1 MVWSPCSPR
10 DFQASSLAP
19 LLEGIYSLVLCL
31 LYYPY
36 LTTVLDQWENHSLD
50 DTNLCW
56 QRNVSTCQHTDKVC
70 YSFPAEKQLSS
81 GLMCAVTIHSDF
93 RTQEEE
99 ICHYV
104 FSPSI
109 FYDVMGPDAMNLVF
123 VCLFV

>member
-1 MVWSPCSPR
+1 M
-10 DFQASSLAP
+10 
-19 LLEGIYSLVLCL
+19 LCL

>member
-1 MVWSPCSPR
+1 
-10 DFQASSLAP
+10 
-19 LLEGIYSLVLCL
+19 
-31 LYYPY
+31 
-36 LTTVLDQWENHSLD
+36 
-50 DTNLCW
+50 
-56 QRNVSTCQHTDKVC
+56 
-70 YSFPAEKQLSS
+70 
-81 GLMCAVTIHSDF
+81 MCAVTIHSDF